1 MKMRI
6 FARSRYL
13 QKLISVGPIRSFIFD
28 FFANQNFSRHR
39 KAQLLR
45 KWIALV
51 PQVKFRFMGCLV
63 KANALVIG
71 NIALPL
77 SSQLIVLVFAKQP
90 SAERYLANSFSS
102 VFLLIAHQNTFR
114 KVLETSQEFTRGKVL
129 CYWSCRFL
137 QEQSP
142 DAFCKKGV
150 LRKVFAKF
158 IGKGLCQ
165 RLYYN
170 KVAFLRL

>member
-90 SAERYLANSFSS
+90 SAERYLAKTIRQNFCELLENSSS
-102 VFLLIAHQNTFR
+102 ASKYVLKSFTNFTKIHTQRSLIQ
-114 KVLETSQEFTRGKVL
+114 
-129 CYWSCRFL
+129 
-137 QEQSP
+137 
-142 DAFCKKGV
+142 
-150 LRKVFAKF
+150 
-158 IGKGLCQ
+158 
-165 RLYYN
+165 
-170 KVAFLRL
+170 

>member
-51 PQVKFRFMGCLV
+51 PQVKFGFMGCLV
-63 KANALVIG
+63 KENALVIG
-71 NIALPL
+71 NIALPF
-77 SSQLIVLVFAKQP
+77 SSQLIVLVFVKQP
-90 SAERYLANSFSS
+90 SAERYLAKKISPE
-102 VFLLIAHQNTFR
+102 FL
-114 KVLETSQEFTRGKVL
+114 
-129 CYWSCRFL
+129 
-137 QEQSP
+137 
-142 DAFCKKGV
+142 
-150 LRKVFAKF
+150 
-158 IGKGLCQ
+158 
-165 RLYYN
+165 
-170 KVAFLRL
+170 